1 MSNAQLLEAPL
12 APPKRQSITK
22 AAALQW
28 AENELATMCSDEH
41 TRYEQFFEAAHAQ
54 TSRGQLRLPWT
65 MAGLRPT
72 DYLSTERRVGFFS
85 SHRRSKPTDINAASA
100 ITRHRS

>member
-1 MSNAQLLEAPL
+1 MSNARLLEAPL

-41 TRYEQFFEAAHAQ
+41 TRYEQFFEGAKF
-54 TSRGQLRLPWT
+54 TWPEPCL
-65 MAGLRPT
+65 
-72 DYLSTERRVGFFS
+72 
-85 SHRRSKPTDINAASA
+85 ASPPP
-100 ITRHRS
+100 